1 MRISH
6 IAVVIPARNEEA
18 LIGRCLASV
27 IAAATPH
34 TSITVVADA
43 CTDATAEVA
52 RSFAGV
58 RVLEVDSAAVGRARS
73 AGVTSAIAEASGA
86 TSTLWIANTDADSVV
101 PTNWISEQVRLA
113 DRGADLL
120 IGTVS
125 PDFADLTP
133 RQVAAWLSRF
143 DPERPNGHV
152 HGANLGLRASVYAAA
167 GGFAPLGEHEDVDL
181 VVRCGSV
188 GARVEASNSFDVM
201 TSGRAVGRT
210 GGGYARYLQTELL
223 VDL

>member
-1 MRISH
+1 VKVKH
-6 IAVVIPARNEEA
+6 VAVVIPARNEEA
-18 LIGRCLASV
+18 LIARCLASV
-27 IAAATPH
+27 TAAATAH

-58 RVLEVDSAAVGRARS
+58 RVIEVNSATVGRARA
-73 AGVTSAIAEASGA
+73 AGVAAAIAEAGGAASG
-86 TSTLWIANTDADSVV
+86 LWIANSDADSVV
-101 PTNWISEQVRLA
+101 PTNWITEQVKLA
-113 DRGADLL
+113 DHGADVL

-125 PDFADLTP
+125 PDFADLSP
-133 RQVAAWLSRF
+133 AQVAAWLSRL
-143 DPERPNGHV
+143 DPLAPNGHV
-152 HGANLGLRASVYAAA
+152 HGANLGIRGSVYESA

-181 VVRCGSV
+181 VVRCAAA
-188 GARVEASNSFDVM
+188 GARVEASNRFDVL

-223 VDL
+223 LEN